1 MAKNTTT
8 MRKLIITLLLFT
20 ALNGM
25 AQQDALFS
33 QYMFNK
39 LTVNPAYAGSRE
51 VFSADIIS
59 RYQWVGF
66 DGAPN
71 TISVSMHSPLKND
84 HMGLGCY
91 AYHDKTGAM
100 IDQGFQATYAYRII
114 LPKGKLSLGLSAGFK
129 YNYIDF
135 SKVFVE
141 DPDYYFYGSQNNRF
155 VPDANFGVYY
165 YSDHLYA
172 GISSKQLL
180 QNEMALVETND
191 GKAYSKLLR
200 HFYGMAGIAIPL
212 SDQVIFRPSTL
223 IKFVINAPWQM
234 DLNASF
240 LINNAFWI
248 GATYRTD
255 NTVVAMTEFMI
266 GKSLRIGYSYD
277 YNFSPLRNCNS
288 GSHEIRLGFDF
299 DLLRIRMLTPR
310 YF

>member
-1 MAKNTTT
+1 MVKKLVT
-8 MRKLIITLLLFT
+8 MKKLIIIFSLFT

-51 VFSADIIS
+51 VFSADLIS

-66 DGAPN
+66 DGAPK
-71 TISVSMHSPLKND
+71 TLSLSMHSPLKNE
-84 HMGLGCY
+84 HMALGCY
-91 AYHDKTGAM
+91 VYSDNIGATL
-100 IDQGFQATYAYRII
+100 DQGAQAVYAYRII
-114 LPKGKLSLGLSAGFK
+114 LPKGKLSFGISAGMK
-129 YNYIDF
+129 YYNIDF
-135 SKVFVE
+135 SKVNVE
-141 DPDYYFYGSQNNRF
+141 DPDYFFYGIQEKKR
-155 VPDANFGVYY
+155 VADANFGVYY
-165 YSDHLYA
+165 YNNHFYT

-180 QNEMALVETND
+180 QNEYAIVNTSK
-191 GKAYSKLLR
+191 GTSYSRLAR
-200 HFYGMAGIAIPL
+200 HFYGMAGLAIPV
-212 SDQVIFRPSTL
+212 SDKVIFRPSTL
-223 IKFVINAPWQM
+223 VKFVKNAPWQI

-240 LINNAFWI
+240 LINDVLWL

-255 NTVVAMTEFMI
+255 NTLAGMAELLV

-277 YNFSPLRNCNS
+277 YNLSPLRNFNS
-288 GSHEIRLGFDF
+288 GSHEIRLGVDF